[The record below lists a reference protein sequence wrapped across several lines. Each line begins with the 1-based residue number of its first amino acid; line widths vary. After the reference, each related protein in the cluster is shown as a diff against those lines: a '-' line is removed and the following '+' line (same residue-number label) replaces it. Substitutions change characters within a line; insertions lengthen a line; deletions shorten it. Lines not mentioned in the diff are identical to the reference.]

1 MQRSSSAVVRSAV
14 ASAVALFVL
23 GLGASCSSSSDTPD
37 PSLADVVFEGQAT
50 DEGLAALLA
59 AKVLD
64 DPTRAANFSWQSA
77 GDQLPLTPIPLFC
90 WHIGG
95 ATASAPPPAPRHR
108 APSEAV
114 PLLDPT
120 RTEGEREGRA
130 APSTA
135 GFPAAGFAAEGV
147 PAEGWMGRGARSLAE
162 LLLSGVPAAYAHGTP
177 MSGPGYLLVFSTSK
191 DPKLLRVFTTG
202 TEYTPNEAAWKKITT
217 TGELVHVVITNAEF
231 DQNRIAQDGG
241 PYRGT
246 EISFTFPAM

>member
-1 MQRSSSAVVRSAV
+1 
-14 ASAVALFVL
+14 
-23 GLGASCSSSSDTPD
+23 
-37 PSLADVVFEGQAT
+37 
-50 DEGLAALLA
+50 
-59 AKVLD
+59 
-64 DPTRAANFSWQSA
+64 
-77 GDQLPLTPIPLFC
+77 
-90 WHIGG
+90 
-95 ATASAPPPAPRHR
+95 
-108 APSEAV
+108 
-114 PLLDPT
+114 
-120 RTEGEREGRA
+120 
-130 APSTA
+130 
-135 GFPAAGFAAEGV
+135 
-147 PAEGWMGRGARSLAE
+147 MGRGARSLAE